1 MLIRATIVW
10 LVILVFAVLNGI
22 LREAVLFPA
31 MGRIPGLIAS
41 GIILGAIIFAVAY
54 FTLRWIDAA
63 GSKQLLLVG
72 FLWLMLTLAFEFS
85 FGLARGVSM
94 DDILS
99 AYSFKEG
106 NIWPVVLLLT
116 FFAPTLAAK
125 ARSQAKR

>member
-31 MGRIPGLIAS
+31 MGRIPGFIAS

-54 FTLRWIDAA
+54 FTFRWIDAA

-106 NIWPVVLLLT
+106 NIWPLVLLLT